1 MLLVIDYWEVSNL
14 KVRYNM
20 SKNKKIVF
28 EIIIS
33 LISVFILVYS
43 LNCFNKYILINL
55 SLITRM
61 ILMPIMYW
69 LIAIVPV
76 IICIKNKNKL
86 TDIGFSKNK
95 ILKQIIIGIV
105 IAFIMSLLFTLI
117 PILIFGKENT
127 YTGYNFKY
135 IWQYIYQFVYLIFG
149 VSLTEEFIFRGYL
162 LNNFKKINNNQID
175 SIIKT
180 SLLFGLFHIFIG
192 NIVQVIGT
200 SFIGLIFA
208 LCREKIKNCSLLSI
222 IIAHGI
228 YDWLI
233 VLLTSIL

>member
-1 MLLVIDYWEVSNL
+1 
-14 KVRYNM
+14 M

-33 LISVFILVYS
+33 VISIFILVYG
-43 LNCFNKYILINL
+43 LICFNKYILMNL
-55 SLITRM
+55 PLIARM
-61 ILMPIMYW
+61 ILAPIMYW
-69 LIAIVPV
+69 FVAIVP
-76 IICIKNKNKL
+76 ITICIKNKNKL

-95 ILKQIIIGIV
+95 ILKQIIVGII
-105 IAFIMSLLFTLI
+105 IAFIMSFIFTLI

-149 VSLTEEFIFRGYL
+149 VSLTEELIFRGYL
-162 LNNFKKINNNQID
+162 LNSFKKINNNQVVP
-175 SIIKT
+175 IIIT
-180 SLLFGLFHIFIG
+180 SLLFGLFHIFNG
-192 NIVQVIGT
+192 NVAQVIWT

-208 LCREKIKNCSLLSI
+208 LCKEKIKNCSLLSI

-233 VLLTSIL
+233 VLLTAIL

>member
-1 MLLVIDYWEVSNL
+1 
-14 KVRYNM
+14 M

-28 EIIIS
+28 EIIMS
-33 LISVFILVYS
+33 VVSVFILEYG
-43 LNCFNKYILINL
+43 LICFNKYILMNL
-55 SLITRM
+55 PLITRM
-61 ILMPIMYW
+61 ILVPIMYW

-76 IICIKNKNKL
+76 IICIKNKSKL
-86 TDIGFSKNK
+86 TEIGYSKNK

-162 LNNFKKINNNQID
+162 LNNFKKINNNQIVP
-175 SIIKT
+175 IIIT
-180 SLLFGLFHIFIG
+180 SLLFGLFHIFNG
-192 NIVQVIGT
+192 NIVQVIVT
-200 SFIGLIFA
+200 SFIGLIFV
-208 LCREKIKNCSLLSI
+208 LCKEKIEDCSLISI

-233 VLLTSIL
+233 VLLTAIL